1 VHVLVPDGIDDP
13 RLGDRRERARLR
25 VAARSRRLT
34 LSDWVQTSRELSA
47 VLSEVT

>member
-1 VHVLVPDGIDDP
+1 V
-13 RLGDRRERARLR
+13 ERARLR

-47 VLSEVT
+47 VLSDVAG